1 MGWDDDEEDE
11 VGVVGGLVEVGW
23 GLVDVDEVE
32 VAGGEGQGRVTSSLW
47 L

>member
-23 GLVDVDEVE
+23 GLVDVDEAEE
-32 VAGGEGQGRVTSSLW
+32 VGGSKKG
-47 L
+47 